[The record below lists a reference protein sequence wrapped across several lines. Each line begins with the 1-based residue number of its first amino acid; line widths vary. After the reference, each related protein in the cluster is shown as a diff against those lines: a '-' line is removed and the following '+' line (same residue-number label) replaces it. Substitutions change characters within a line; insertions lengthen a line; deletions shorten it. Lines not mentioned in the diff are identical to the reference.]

1 MVWSEITL
9 ICVAVVLVIV
19 VFAWIATALKR
30 KNQGKENRVDDIF
43 VKNGVRYTKNAEV
56 VNEKGETKVTLNVGD
71 KVLERGKE
79 YKVGKDLLAGKYTIL
94 SADENTDT
102 INIRI
107 GGLVREYKHFS
118 SIALA
123 DGDTICAVSA
133 GIILR

>member
-1 MVWSEITL
+1 MVWSEIAL
-9 ICVAVVLVIV
+9 ICVSVILIAVIV
-19 VFAWIATALKR
+19 AWAMTTFKR
-30 KNQGKENRVDDIF
+30 RNQNKENRVDDVF
-43 VKNGVRYTKNAEV
+43 VKDGVRYTKNAEV
-56 VNEKGETKVTLNVGD
+56 LNEKGETKVSLNVGD

-79 YKVGKDLLAGKYTIL
+79 YIVGKDLLAGKYTIL
-94 SADENTDT
+94 SADENTDA

-118 SIALA
+118 AIALA